1 MTINL
6 IAELAPFVW
15 GLFVVLLVMAGAI
28 VASVDPELAEI
39 YLGDRRLLAA
49 TVTLAALT
57 GVALVLAPGG
67 TGLHLP

>member
-1 MTINL
+1 MAINL
-6 IAELAPFVW
+6 IADLAPFVW

-28 VASVDPELAEI
+28 AASVDPELAEI

-57 GVALVLAPGG
+57 GVALVLTPGAR
-67 TGLHLP
+67 GLHLP

>member
-6 IAELAPFVW
+6 ISMLAPLMW
-15 GLFVVLLVMAGAI
+15 GIFVVLLFITGVI
-28 VASVDPELAEI
+28 TASVDPELAEV

-49 TVTLAALT
+49 TLTVAALT

-67 TGLHLP
+67 PGLRLP